1 MENRQECGAAPQG
14 ALWGVGGCCR
24 DAARESP
31 AIPAPAPDLTPKAV
45 GNLPRMWFSV
55 SAAVDQP
62 SPLLTCANP
71 LPQRG
76 LRLVPWDT
84 AAALPIR
91 SLLQAPRGQLP
102 LLLGAATPWMGTAFP
117 PAQGC
122 HHLHG
127 DSFPSCS
134 GLPPPAW
141 GQLLLLL
148 GAATPCMGTAPPPAR
163 LPPPAW
169 GQLLLLLRAATPWM
183 GTAPPPAW
191 GCHPLHGAPGDP
203 ACRPRP
209 LLPVLAAP
217 LSPASSTPP
226 CGTQ

>member
-1 MENRQECGAAPQG
+1 MQAGFLGVGLSLVREASGVGQVQRRERLFPAEGEACAKVWRGGGYGEPPGVWSCPAG
-14 ALWGVGGCCR
+14 RLWGAGGCCR

-31 AIPAPAPDLTPKAV
+31 VIPAPALDLTPKAV

-62 SPLLTCANP
+62 SPLLTCANL

-102 LLLGAATPWMGTAFP
+102 LLLG
-117 PAQGC
+117 GC
-122 HHLHG
+122 HPLDGH
-127 DSFPSCS
+127 SFPSCS

-141 GQLLLLL
+141 G
-148 GAATPCMGTAPPPAR
+148 
-163 LPPPAW
+163 
-169 GQLLLLLRAATPWM
+169 
-183 GTAPPPAW
+183 
-191 GCHPLHGAPGDP
+191 
-203 ACRPRP
+203 
-209 LLPVLAAP
+209 
-217 LSPASSTPP
+217 
-226 CGTQ
+226 